1 MLTFVVRRVALM
13 IPTLVLISIVT
24 FTIIQLP
31 PGDFLTTYV
40 TNLSA
45 QGEQV
50 DPAEVAALRARYGL
64 DEPLP
69 AQYLTWIWGIVS
81 DGDFGRSFEWNRP
94 VAEMISD
101 RLPLTIVFMAA
112 TVVFTWIIAFPIGL
126 YSAIRQYSI
135 TDYVATTIGFLG
147 LAIPN
152 FLLALALMWMG
163 LNVFGQDSVGGLF
176 SPEYKDAA
184 WNLGKVL
191 DLMGH
196 LWVPMVV
203 LGTAGTAG
211 LIRILRANL
220 LDELR
225 KPYVTAARA
234 RGMPERRLL
243 LRYPMRVALNPFVS
257 TIGWVLPVLIG
268 GEVIVSSVLSLET
281 TGPLLLSSLQ
291 SQDMYLAGSIIL
303 LVSVMTVIGTL
314 ISDLLL
320 AWLDPRIRHRM
331 A

>member
-45 QGEQV
+45 QGETV

-152 FLLALALMWMG
+152 FLLALALMWVG